1 LYRVNISPYVQAL
14 YIFLG
19 QTVGF
24 FYYCLLAVEGA
35 SLVPRKIRSKT
46 HNPETRAQ
54 SSHELFEDFVNSYS
68 DDLYRYGFW
77 LTKDRTIAEDLV
89 QDTFMRAWQSIHTLK
104 DVSAGKS
111 WLFTILRREN
121 FRRFRRKSSQLE
133 LSVLD
138 DGIPEKFLVDIS
150 FLSVINKIALRQA
163 LLDLSDDY
171 SEPLIL
177 QIFGGYSC
185 NEIADIIDIQP
196 GAVMTRICRAKQRLR
211 VLLATENLKG
221 DHHVK

>member
-1 LYRVNISPYVQAL
+1 MYRVNISPYVQAL

-77 LTKDRTIAEDLV
+77 LTKDRTITEDLV

-104 DVSAGKS
+104 RCLC
-111 WLFTILRREN
+111 W
-121 FRRFRRKSSQLE
+121 QE
-133 LSVLD
+133 L
-138 DGIPEKFLVDIS
+138 
-150 FLSVINKIALRQA
+150 VI
-163 LLDLSDDY
+163 Y
-171 SEPLIL
+171 YFE
-177 QIFGGYSC
+177 
-185 NEIADIIDIQP
+185 
-196 GAVMTRICRAKQRLR
+196 T
-211 VLLATENLKG
+211 
-221 DHHVK
+221 